1 MLISYDWLKEFV
13 DVDISA
19 AECAKVL
26 TSIGLE
32 NGPLEMVES
41 IRGGLE
47 GLVVGEVL
55 TCVPHPNSDHLHL
68 TTVNTGGPEALKI
81 VCGAPNVAAGQK
93 VVVATVGTKLY
104 MGDQELVIKR
114 SKIRGEE
121 SFGMICAEDEIGI
134 GDSHEGIIVLP
145 ADAPVGLP
153 ANKYY
158 GLESK
163 AVLEVDITPNRADAL
178 SHYGVARDLAAW
190 LKTRG
195 NNVELR
201 RPSVEAFKVDNRNL
215 NIDVEILNTEACPR
229 YCGLTMTGVRVK
241 ESPKWLQDRL
251 RLIGQHPINNVVD
264 ITNYLLHESGQPLHA
279 FDAAKIKGNK
289 VVVRTL
295 PEGTPFVTLDG
306 VERKLSDQDLM
317 ICNAE
322 EGMCVA
328 GVFGGRDS
336 GVTEQT
342 TDLFLESAYFNPV
355 WVRKTARRQGLN
367 TDASYRF
374 ERGIDPANTVYVLK
388 RAALMIKELAGGQ
401 IAGDIVDCYPS
412 KIDDFVVDF
421 TYDKCHKLIGE
432 VIPEAKIKKILT
444 ALEIKILEE
453 HQDRLKLLVPAYR
466 VDVQREVDV
475 IEDILRIYGYNSV
488 ETGNGLRTS
497 LSYTRHPDSNRLQQL
512 VSEQLTASGFN
523 EVLNN
528 SLVSSAHYEGL
539 NTFPLSACVRLLNPL
554 SKDLSVMR
562 QSLLFGG
569 LQNLAYNINRKNQD
583 LRLYEFGNCYQY
595 QAEKKTAGNSLAAY
609 EESMHLGL
617 WLCGDRNPIHWMQ
630 PASAL
635 SFYDLKAYV
644 HNILLRLGLEPEK
657 LDINEV
663 PTGEIFTQALCYNSK
678 PGKNLLTMGAVN
690 PVILQAFDIDQEVYY
705 ADINWENLLKTLK
718 INETSYKELPRF
730 PEVRRDLAL
739 LLDESVSFS
748 MIENI
753 ARASEKQLLKSL
765 RLFDVYEGKNLP
777 AGKKSYAVTFV
788 LRDENQTLTD
798 ERIDV
803 SMQKIIKNLQSQLGA
818 SLR

>member
-1 MLISYDWLKEFV
+1 
-13 DVDISA
+13 
-19 AECAKVL
+19 
-26 TSIGLE
+26 
-32 NGPLEMVES
+32 
-41 IRGGLE
+41 
-47 GLVVGEVL
+47 
-55 TCVPHPNSDHLHL
+55 
-68 TTVNTGGPEALKI
+68 
-81 VCGAPNVAAGQK
+81 
-93 VVVATVGTKLY
+93 
-104 MGDQELVIKR
+104 
-114 SKIRGEE
+114 
-121 SFGMICAEDEIGI
+121 AEDEIGI

-145 ADAPVGLP
+145 ADTPPGMP
-153 ANKYY
+153 AIKYY
-158 GLESK
+158 GLESR
-163 AVLEVDITPNRADAL
+163 AVLEVDLTPNRADAL

-190 LKTRG
+190 LKTQG
-195 NNVELR
+195 KTVQLR
-201 RPSVEAFKVDNRNL
+201 RPSVEAFKVDNNNL
-215 NIDVEILNTEACPR
+215 NIEVEVLNTEACPR
-229 YCGLTMTGVRVK
+229 YCGLTMTGVRVA

-295 PEGTPFVTLDG
+295 PEGTPFITLDA
-306 VERKLSDQDLM
+306 VERKLSAQDLI

-328 GVFGGRDS
+328 GVFGGKDS

-342 TDLFLESAYFNPV
+342 TELFLESAYFNPV
-355 WVRKTARRQGLN
+355 WVRKTARRLGLN

-374 ERGIDPANTVYVLK
+374 ERGVDPANTLYVLK

-401 IAGDIVDCYPS
+401 ISSEIVDCYPQ
-412 KIDDFVVDF
+412 KIEDFVVDF

-432 VIPEAKIKKILT
+432 EIPATKIKEILA

-453 HQDRLKLLVPAYR
+453 DQDRLKLQVPAYR
-466 VDVQREVDV
+466 VDVQRDVDV
-475 IEDILRIYGYNSV
+475 IEDILRIYGYNSIQ
-488 ETGNGLRTS
+488 TGDGLRTS

-512 VSEQLTASGFN
+512 ISEQLTAAGFN

-539 NTFPLSACVRLLNPL
+539 ETFPQSACVRLLNPL

-595 QAEKKTAGNSLAAY
+595 RAEKKTAENSLAAY
-609 EESMHLGL
+609 DESMHLGL

-644 HNILLRLGLEPEK
+644 HTVLLRLGLEPEK
-657 LDINEV
+657 LEISEVSTGDI
-663 PTGEIFTQALCYNSK
+663 FAQALCYSSK
-678 PGKNLLTMGAVN
+678 SGQYLLTMGAVK
-690 PVILQAFDIDQEVYY
+690 PTILQAFDIDLEVFY
-705 ADINWENLLKTLK
+705 ADIHWDNLLKALK
-718 INETSYKELPRF
+718 INKTSFKELPKF

-739 LLDESVSFS
+739 LLDQSVSFS
-748 MIENI
+748 MIEDI
-753 ARASEKQLLKSL
+753 ARTSGKQLLKSL

-788 LRDENQTLTD
+788 LRDENQTLTE

-803 SMQKIIKNLQSQLGA
+803 CMQKIIKNLQSQLGA

>member
-32 NGPLEMVES
+32 NGPVEMVES

-55 TCVPHPNSDHLHL
+55 TCIPHPNSDHLHL
-68 TTVNTGGPEALKI
+68 TTVTIGGPEVLQI

-93 VVVATVGTKLY
+93 VIVATVGTRLY
-104 MGDQELVIKR
+104 MGDQELTIKR
-114 SKIRGEE
+114 SKIRGVE
-121 SFGMICAEDEIGI
+121 SYGMICAEDEIGI

-145 ADAPVGLP
+145 ADTPPGMP
-153 ANKYY
+153 ATKYY
-158 GLESK
+158 GLESR
-163 AVLEVDITPNRADAL
+163 AVLEVDLTPNRADAL

-190 LKTRG
+190 LKTQG
-195 NNVELR
+195 KTVQLR
-201 RPSVEAFKVDNRNL
+201 RPSVEAFKVDNNNL
-215 NIDVEILNTEACPR
+215 NIEVEVLNTEACPR
-229 YCGLTMTGVRVK
+229 YCGLTMTGVRVA

-295 PEGTPFVTLDG
+295 PEGTPFITLDG
-306 VERKLSDQDLM
+306 VERKLSAQDLM

-328 GVFGGRDS
+328 GVFGGKDS

-342 TDLFLESAYFNPV
+342 TELFLESAYFNPV
-355 WVRKTARRQGLN
+355 WVRKTARRLGLN

-374 ERGIDPANTVYVLK
+374 ERGVDPANTLYVLK

-401 IAGDIVDCYPS
+401 ISSEILDCYPH
-412 KIDDFVVDF
+412 KIEDFVVDF

-432 VIPEAKIKKILT
+432 EIPATKIKEILA

-453 HQDRLKLLVPAYR
+453 DQDRLKLQVPAYR
-466 VDVQREVDV
+466 VDVQRDVDV
-475 IEDILRIYGYNSV
+475 IEDILRIYGYNSIQ
-488 ETGNGLRTS
+488 TGDGLRTS

-512 VSEQLTASGFN
+512 ISEQLTAAGFN

-539 NTFPLSACVRLLNPL
+539 ETFPQSACVRLLNPL

-595 QAEKKTAGNSLAAY
+595 RAEKKTAENSLAAY
-609 EESMHLGL
+609 DECMHLGL

-644 HNILLRLGLEPEK
+644 HTVLLRLGLEPEK
-657 LDINEV
+657 LEISEVSTGDI
-663 PTGEIFTQALCYNSK
+663 FAQALCYSSK
-678 PGKNLLTMGAVN
+678 SGQYLLTMGAVK
-690 PVILQAFDIDQEVYY
+690 PTILQAFDIDLEVFY
-705 ADINWENLLKTLK
+705 ADIHWDNLLKALK
-718 INETSYKELPRF
+718 INKTSFKELPKF

-739 LLDESVSFS
+739 LLDQSVSFS
-748 MIENI
+748 MIEDI
-753 ARASEKQLLKSL
+753 ARTSGKQLLKSL

-788 LRDENQTLTD
+788 LRDENQTLTE

-803 SMQKIIKNLQSQLGA
+803 CMQKIIKNLQSQLGA

>member
-13 DVDISA
+13 DIDISA
-19 AECAKVL
+19 SECAKVL

-32 NGPLEMVES
+32 NGPVEMVES
-41 IRGGLE
+41 IPGGLE

-68 TTVNTGGPEALKI
+68 TTVNTGDPEVRQI

-93 VVVATVGTKLY
+93 VIVATLGTKLY
-104 MGDQELVIKR
+104 MGDKVLTIKR

-121 SFGMICAEDEIGI
+121 SFGMICAEDEIGLS
-134 GDSHEGIIVLP
+134 DNHEGIIVLP

-158 GLESK
+158 GLESR
-163 AVLEVDITPNRADAL
+163 AVLEVDLTPNRADAL

-190 LKTRG
+190 LKTQDKS
-195 NNVELR
+195 VKLR
-201 RPSVEAFKVDNRNL
+201 RPSVESFKVDNRDL
-215 NIDVEILNTEACPR
+215 NIEVEIHNSEACPR
-229 YCGLTMTGVRVK
+229 YCGLSMTGIQVK

-251 RLIGQHPINNVVD
+251 RLIGLHPINNVVD

-295 PEGTPFVTLDG
+295 PEGSPFVTLDG
-306 VERKLSDQDLM
+306 VERKLSAQDLM
-317 ICNAE
+317 ICNE
-322 EGMCVA
+322 GEGMCVA
-328 GVFGGRDS
+328 GVFGGQDS

-342 TDLFLESAYFNPV
+342 TDLFLESACFNPV
-355 WVRKTARRQGLN
+355 WVRKTARRLGLN

-374 ERGIDPANTVYVLK
+374 ERGVDSSNTVYVLK

-401 IAGDIVDCYPS
+401 ISSEIVDCYPR
-412 KIDDFVVDF
+412 KIEDFVVDF
-421 TYDKCHKLIGE
+421 SYEKCNKLIGQT
-432 VIPEAKIKKILT
+432 IPAAKIKEILT

-453 HQDRLKLLVPAYR
+453 NQDQLKLQVPAYR
-466 VDVQREVDV
+466 VDVQRDVDV
-475 IEDILRIYGYNSV
+475 IEDILRIYGYNSIQ
-488 ETGNGLRTS
+488 TGQGLKTS
-497 LSYTRHPDSNRLQQL
+497 LSYTQQPDSNRLQQM

-539 NTFPLSACVRLLNPL
+539 STYPLSACVQLLNPL
-554 SKDLSVMR
+554 SKELSVMR

-569 LQNLAYNINRKNQD
+569 LQNIAYNINRKNQD
-583 LRLYEFGNCYQY
+583 LRLYEFGHCYQY
-595 QAEKKTAGNSLAAY
+595 QSDKKSSDNSLAAY
-609 EESMHLGL
+609 NESMHLGL
-617 WLCGDRNPIHWMQ
+617 WICGNRNPIHWMQ

-635 SFYDLKAYV
+635 SFYDLKAFV
-644 HNILLRLGLEPEK
+644 HNILLRLGLEVEK
-657 LDINEV
+657 M
-663 PTGEIFTQALCYNSK
+663 EISESSADDLFSQALSYA
-678 PGKNLLTMGAVN
+678 GKSGKELLSIGIVRPNL
-690 PVILQAFDIDQEVYY
+690 LQAFDIDTEVYY
-705 ADINWENLLKTLK
+705 ADINWDNLLKAIKT
-718 INETSYKELPRF
+718 NHYSFRELPKF

-739 LLDESVSFS
+739 LLDKSVPFS

-765 RLFDVYEGKNLP
+765 HLFDVYEGKNLP
-777 AGKKSYAVTFV
+777 EGKKSYAVTFV
-788 LRDENQTLTD
+788 LQDDKQTLTD
-798 ERIDV
+798 QRIDI
-803 SMQKIIKNLQSQLGA
+803 SMQKIIKNLQTQLGA